1 MHDAHAQ
8 NVADNLNQAGHPV
21 QAEDVKPTT
30 SDTPIKKTQDLMQ
43 AKAMVIG
50 EDIQHGFNDLGY
62 IAEAD
67 LKHGDKIRTT
77 ESKNPLKVLVGKLM
91 RKKSKDQ
98 EVVEK

>member
-1 MHDAHAQ
+1 MHDTHAQ
-8 NVADNLNQAGHPV
+8 NVADNLNQAGVAVTH
-21 QAEDVKPTT
+21 DVKPTT
-30 SDTPIKKTQDLMQ
+30 PETPIQKTQDLVEAG
-43 AKAMVIG
+43 AKIIG